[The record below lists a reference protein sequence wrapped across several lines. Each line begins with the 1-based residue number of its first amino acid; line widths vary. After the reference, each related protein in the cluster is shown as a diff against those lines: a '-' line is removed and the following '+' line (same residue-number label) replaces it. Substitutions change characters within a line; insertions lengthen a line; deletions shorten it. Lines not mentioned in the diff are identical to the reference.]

1 MLSTTSVIDLIK
13 LIGLR
18 DNTGNSRS
26 TKSVASIA
34 KSIAKSVAKGVDS
47 AKQLAAH
54 SRACK
59 RSGVF

>member
-1 MLSTTSVIDLIK
+1 MLSSTSVIDLIK

-18 DNTGNSRS
+18 DNIGNLRN
-26 TKSVASIA
+26 TKSVASTA
-34 KSIAKSVAKGVDS
+34 KSIAKGVDS

>member
-1 MLSTTSVIDLIK
+1 MLSSTSVIDLIK

-18 DNTGNSRS
+18 DNIGNSRS

-34 KSIAKSVAKGVDS
+34 KGVAKGVDS